1 MKRNIKK
8 SGLLLVLAALLL
20 GLTGCANHFEGDYE
34 EIPGKIGKYYL
45 FDNLNQLANSLLYIE
60 NKEYGELT
68 AGLKKKFNS
77 QKGDAIK
84 YEEIDNSG
92 LNYAD
97 IRKKVVVC
105 ASKIWHG
112 VGGTMRLPNGQ
123 VMQKGHYTGGILVYV
138 YSDAE
143 GRYSDGWQ
151 FDFGCYPN

>member
-8 SGLLLVLAALLL
+8 SGLLLVLAVLLL

-84 YEEIDNSG
+84 YEKDADPS
-92 LNYAD
+92 LNYSE
-97 IRKKVVVC
+97 IGNKVIAC
-105 ASKIWHG
+105 ASKVFHG
-112 VGGTMRLPNGQ
+112 TETNLGMGYVQRRGY
-123 VMQKGHYTGGILVYV
+123 YTGGILVYV

-151 FDFGCYPN
+151 FDFGCNPD